1 MIPVSL
7 EWICE
12 QVQGQL
18 VQAAVG
24 SVSPSAVLQG
34 EVVIDSRNLQAG
46 DLFIAIQGPNFDG
59 HNFCNEVAQQGA
71 FACIVERDLGLA
83 VPQIIVSDSRLAL
96 GALGAAVKAE
106 VQPKSVAITGSSGK
120 TTVKEMVA
128 AILRH
133 APSVDGDVLA
143 TLGNFNNDIG
153 VPLTL
158 LRLTHAHRYGVFE
171 LGANHRGEIA
181 YTTGL
186 VRPDVAMI
194 NNVAPAHV
202 EGFGDI
208 CGVAKAKTEIF
219 RGLGEQGIALTNAD
233 SEFHD
238 YWQRELAGQHWQ
250 TFGLGTERPADYQAH
265 DIELNEDGCAQC
277 RVTTPDGEYSLTLPV
292 PGRHN
297 VANALAAIALCRGLG
312 LPMAEILSGFQ
323 HMQSV
328 PGRMLQHTPWSHVRL
343 IDDTYNAN
351 VGSAKAA
358 IDVLASLP
366 GRRIFVL
373 GDMGELGTQA
383 RAYHEEV
390 GAHGI
395 QAGIDGF
402 YTLGVLSQSA
412 SEIFNGHGG
421 RHFDSVESLV
431 AGLQDEI
438 ASGEALTIL
447 VKGSRSARMERIVNA
462 LLTAAQEEQKQQ
474 RGNAAC

>member
-7 EWICE
+7 AWITT
-12 QVQGQL
+12 QVDGELHAQ
-18 VQAAVG
+18 
-24 SVSPSAVLQG
+24 SPQQIIDQH
-34 EVVIDSRNLQAG
+34 VVIDSRQVQPG
-46 DLFIAIQGPNFDG
+46 DLFIAIKGPNFDA
-59 HNFCNEVAQQGA
+59 HDFCTDVVAKGA
-71 FACIVERDLGLA
+71 AALIVERRLDLDIA
-83 VPQIIVSDSRLAL
+83 QIVVADSRAAL

-106 VQPKSVAITGSSGK
+106 VKPKSVAITGSSGK

-133 APSVDGDVLA
+133 APSVTGEVLA
-143 TLGNFNNDIG
+143 TDGNYNNDIG

-158 LRLTHAHRYGVFE
+158 LRLTHEHSYGVFE

-186 VRPDVAMI
+186 VKPDVAMI

-219 RGLGEQGIALTNAD
+219 RGLGAQGLALTNAD

-238 YWQRELAGQHWQ
+238 YWQRELGDQHWQ
-250 TFGLGTERPADYQAH
+250 TFAIDHNADYRAIAVQL
-265 DIELNEDGCAQC
+265 DENGCAQFEL
-277 RVTTPDGEYSLTLPV
+277 VTAEGNWPVQLPV

-297 VANALAAIALCRGLG
+297 VANALAAVAVCRALG
-312 LPMAEILSGFQ
+312 LSIEEILSGFQ
-323 HMQSV
+323 HMLSV
-328 PGRMLQHTPWSHVRL
+328 PGRMLTHTPWPHVRL

-390 GAHGI
+390 GEHGI
-395 QAGIDGF
+395 SAGIDGL
-402 YTLGVLSQSA
+402 YTLGILSQSA

-421 RHFDSVESLV
+421 RHFDSVDSLV
-431 AGLQDEI
+431 TALHEEI
-438 ASGEALTIL
+438 RSEATLTIL
-447 VKGSRSARMERIVNA
+447 VKGSRSARMERIVEA
-462 LLTAAQEEQKQQ
+462 LLNAAKEEEQH
-474 RGNAAC
+474 RRNAAC